1 MNFIKSIVVTAFII
15 VSQFS
20 FSQDKVN
27 TSEALAFFESQ
38 SKKQP
43 DHKCVKKAHFE
54 SCLELFLNPKY
65 SSVLIVDNLYSI
77 SQKQKNIEQFKQL
90 LKHNVFRGD
99 KVREKNTKNSLQVAY
114 RNAAITSDS
123 AQNLI
128 HSYTLIP
135 NIADIFS
142 YLKLASVKG
151 ITRAFYSTMELETDF
166 ATLAVAELKKR
177 SANNLLATI
186 SAFEELLENNKVA
199 LQLKK
204 DVIVQLQKNYR
215 NQAIVSKNVDF
226 LIKSYFLNPIDSDL
240 KLLVDIATIE
250 KANELAYAEF
260 KDDQK
265 FAILAVK
272 KFDIAD
278 TPVSTYYAYNLSKNK
293 VHIDRAINLLAST
306 PSSLETSI
314 FKTYFNEQILNV
326 SQLPSFFEKITVCKS
341 CNVYEFRVS
350 AMNIKGFSRKFQINT
365 FLNSIEYKYS
375 LASLIAQ
382 ADIKYKYDYIDI
394 ELEYPKGS
402 IHLYENASC
411 DYKESKSDTR
421 DIGLLETLF
430 TFNANDKEVHNY
442 DVYACNLPKSAIQNI
457 NNLVAQL
464 PSQIYW
470 SNINKLSQTWRAINT
485 TSRYSYSTA
494 PAPSQNL
501 AGSTNSTSTS
511 SNNSSN
517 VNNERSSSSSSRDS
531 GGLKEMYNGGY
542 KSSQGNIIY
551 IVRCNDGRKIS
562 AFKDSS
568 GWWKDGSGSKLGE
581 KYRHLSNQA
590 FGNKYC
596 T

>member
-1 MNFIKSIVVTAFII
+1 MNFLKSIVVTAFII

-151 ITRAFYSTMELETDF
+151 ITRAFYSTMERETDF
-166 ATLAVAELKKR
+166 APLAVAELKKR

-186 SAFEELLENNKVA
+186 YSFEELLENNKVA
-199 LQLKK
+199 LKLKT

-215 NQAIVSKNVDF
+215 NQAIVSRNVDF

-293 VHIDRAINLLAST
+293 HHIDRAINLLAST

-314 FKTYFNEQILNV
+314 FKTYFNEQVLHV
-326 SQLPSFFEKITVCKS
+326 SQLPSFFEKLKICKVCS
-341 CNVYEFRVS
+341 VYEFRANAV
-350 AMNIKGFSRKFQINT
+350 NIKGFSRKFQVNN
-365 FLNSIEYKYS
+365 FLDSIEYKYS
-375 LASLIAQ
+375 LKHLTAK
-382 ADIKYKYDYIDI
+382 ADIEYKYDYIDI
-394 ELEYPKGS
+394 ELTYPKGS
-402 IHLYENASC
+402 IHLYEDAQC

-421 DIGLLETLF
+421 DIGFLETVF
-430 TFNANDKEVHNY
+430 TLNANDKEVHNY
-442 DVYACNLPKSAIQNI
+442 DVYSCHLQNTSRQRI
-457 NNLVAQL
+457 NGLIAKIRSRV
-464 PSQIYW
+464 SW
-470 SNINKLSQTWRAINT
+470 SNTYQLSQNWRATNT

-494 PAPSQNL
+494 SPS
-501 AGSTNSTSTS
+501 GSNSNRLGDWKYTVECTGTTFSGTPK
-511 SNNSSN
+511 
-517 VNNERSSSSSSRDS
+517 RTYSRII
-531 GGLKEMYNGGY
+531 K
-542 KSSQGNIIY
+542 NITW
-551 IVRCNDGRKIS
+551 NDAYAAAQREQSRKNCAS
-562 AFKDSS
+562 RY
-568 GWWKDGSGSKLGE
+568 GSGYVGE
-581 KYRHLSNQA
+581 GYLDLELQ
-590 FGNKYC
+590 
-596 T
+596 